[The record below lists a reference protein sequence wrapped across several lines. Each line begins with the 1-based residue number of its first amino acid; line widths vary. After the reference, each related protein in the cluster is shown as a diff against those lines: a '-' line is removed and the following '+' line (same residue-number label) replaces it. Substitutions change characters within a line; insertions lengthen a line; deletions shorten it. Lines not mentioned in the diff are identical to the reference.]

1 MTPRARRLIALGA
14 TTAVAAAVL
23 AHGADSLSV
32 PDSRTAITA
41 PSVRVAEP
49 ADPAVSSAAADG
61 RRDRGAARRA
71 RVAEAPAQEPATDRP
86 TGDEPA
92 SDQTAGDQTAGDRTG
107 ATSTPRAVRGP
118 QASGVTTDRVLPRT
132 LTGREVLAS
141 HRDLLPE
148 LARRNSRSTA
158 ELRDLLSQDETVHL
172 VSAGYVF
179 YAEPQAQEAAVE
191 GTTGQ
196 VPLTALFPQAQTFAL
211 HSRPGSTRTVYLDF
225 DGATVSGTAWNDAGS
240 DHRLPSG
247 TWKGWD
253 SNGDA
258 TTFSLNEHAW
268 VQHVW
273 RQVAESFAA
282 FDVDVTTADPGA
294 AALRRETESDPTY
307 GTRVVFT
314 SDTSANDQACSGCFG
329 LAMDGSF
336 GEVDPAGFRSP
347 AWVFADNPALS
358 PVLTAQGAAHEVGHT
373 LGLSHDA
380 TATSTYYRG
389 TDGWGPLMGLSA
401 MRAVNQWS
409 RGEYAGANNPEDD
422 LQVMQEHHLPL
433 LADDHPEERTAAT
446 AVSGDGSTTAR
457 GVITSRSDVDTFRLD
472 LGCDTTV
479 QAAAKGIGAQT
490 ALDLSLEL
498 QDADGRRLDLAS
510 PASGYRMD
518 TYPLGG
524 LLYPVYVSTGMDAT
538 VTRTLTRGTYYLRVD
553 GVGNSSSATSTYSD
567 YASIGSY
574 TLTTH
579 GCGTTVPAP
588 TPTPTPAPAS
598 PVVLSRPGAPSIGAA
613 SSGSAGGTVSATAR
627 WAAPRVTGGQA
638 ILGYRVRAYK
648 LDSRNRVVRTYTTG
662 RTAANVRA
670 LVYRLPQGRYTFVVT
685 AENGLGASPWSS
697 RSVIVTAR

>member
-23 AHGADSLSV
+23 AHGADSLAV

-49 ADPAVSSAAADG
+49 AAPAVSSTAADG
-61 RRDRGAARRA
+61 RRERAAVPRA
-71 RVAEAPAQEPATDRP
+71 RVVEAPAQDAAAER
-86 TGDEPA
+86 PA
-92 SDQTAGDQTAGDRTG
+92 SDATVGDQTVGDRTG
-107 ATSTPRAVRGP
+107 ATRTPRAVRDP
-118 QASGVTTDRVLPRT
+118 QTPGVATDRVLPRT

-141 HRDLLPE
+141 HPDLLPE

-158 ELRDLLSQDETVHL
+158 ELRELLAEDETVHL

-225 DGATVSGTAWNDAGS
+225 DGATVSGTAWNDPES
-240 DHRLPSG
+240 DHWLPSG

-258 TTFSLNEHAW
+258 STFSLNEHAW

-294 AALRRETESDPTY
+294 AALRRESESDPTY

-314 SDTSANDQACSGCFG
+314 SDASASDLACSGCFG
-329 LAMDGSF
+329 LALDRAF
-336 GEVDPAGFRSP
+336 DAVDPTGFRSP
-347 AWVFADNPALS
+347 AWVFADNRALS

-409 RGEYAGANNPEDD
+409 RGEYAGANNAEDD

-433 LADDHPEERTAAT
+433 LADDHADERTAAT
-446 AVSGDGSTTAR
+446 AVSGDGVTTTR
-457 GVITSRSDVDTFRLD
+457 GVITTRSDVDTFRLE

-498 QDADGRRLDLAS
+498 QDADGGRLDLAS

-538 VTRTLTRGTYYLRVD
+538 VTRTLTKGTYYLRVD
-553 GVGNSSSATSTYSD
+553 GVGNSSSAASTYSD

-588 TPTPTPAPAS
+588 TPTPAPAT

-627 WAAPRVTGGQA
+627 WAAPRTTGGQA

-648 LDSRNRVVRTYTTG
+648 LDARNRVVRTYTTG

-670 LVYRLPQGRYTFVVT
+670 LVYRLPKGRYTFVVT

-697 RSVIVTAR
+697 RSVVVSAR